1 MYSFIPLLNNVYN
14 IHYVHHI
21 GFFVLY
27 LLLKC
32 LPMYSVVFTNML
44 EAQGKEEIT
53 ETKSGVCVR
62 KCYVGK
68 ILPGNS

>member
-1 MYSFIPLLNNVYN
+1 MCITYIMLYT
-14 IHYVHHI
+14 
-21 GFFVLY
+21 FFVLY

-32 LPMYSVVFTNML
+32 LPMYSIVFTNMQ

-68 ILPGNS
+68 FLPGNSKYQ